1 MQTIIRKVFI
11 SLSAQ
16 VLKKCKSNQKRRESN
31 RGGIDQNPDYGLQLF
46 LEKMRKYFFLAQKTG
61 TDVYGGDNSAM
72 VDKNVGYYGMDIG
85 EAKVVDKNVD
95 YYGT

>member
-1 MQTIIRKVFI
+1 MAKCHLPQSMTKIYGQNFKKNVIDDGQWQKNCH
-11 SLSAQ
+11 L
-16 VLKKCKSNQKRRESN
+16 LK
-31 RGGIDQNPDYGLQLF
+31 GIYP
-46 LEKMRKYFFLAQKTG
+46 KKTG

-72 VDKNVGYYGMDIG
+72 VDKNVGFYGTDIG

>member
-1 MQTIIRKVFI
+1 M
-11 SLSAQ
+11 
-16 VLKKCKSNQKRRESN
+16 KKCKNNQERRESN

-46 LEKMRKYFFLAQKTG
+46 LGRWENIFFFPKQTG

-72 VDKNVGYYGMDIG
+72 VDKNVGYYGTDIG